1 MNLQKILDE
10 LAREVIELEAEAESA
25 KKSAE
30 ASTDPLVRDAH
41 YKRMRY
47 ATYPKQ
53 GLRLAM
59 KIIESMRDE

>member
-1 MNLQKILDE
+1 MDLQKILDE

-30 ASTDPLVRDAH
+30 ASTDPAVRDAH

-47 ATYPKQ
+47 ATYP
-53 GLRLAM
+53 GRV
-59 KIIESMRDE
+59 S